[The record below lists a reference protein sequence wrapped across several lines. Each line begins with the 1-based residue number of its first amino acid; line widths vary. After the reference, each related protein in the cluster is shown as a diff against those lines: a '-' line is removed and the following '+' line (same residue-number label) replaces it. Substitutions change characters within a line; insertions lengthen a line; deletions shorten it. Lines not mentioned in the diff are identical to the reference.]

1 MKAEARIKG
10 RKLKKEECCTKFR
23 KELRMVLGSNEE
35 LQNDWEGTAI
45 VLRETAKNLFDVSSG
60 QRKEDKET

>member
-10 RKLKKEECCTKFR
+10 WKLKMEECCTKFR

>member
-1 MKAEARIKG
+1 M
-10 RKLKKEECCTKFR
+10 EECCTKFR
-23 KELRMVLGSNEE
+23 KELRKVLGSNEE